1 MNAKALNNTV
11 EVLELLMNA
20 LLDGSKLNLLGDDA
34 WGFMVYYWIN
44 CDSQRQFKL
53 QFPKLANE
61 IVAIVAHVPNEPDIT
76 LSIQNTNLPNLK
88 ELFAALYSGWLH
100 LNIKT
105 ISMDL

>member
-53 QFPKLANE
+53 
-61 IVAIVAHVPNEPDIT
+61 
-76 LSIQNTNLPNLK
+76 
-88 ELFAALYSGWLH
+88 
-100 LNIKT
+100 
-105 ISMDL
+105 